1 VFATSSKARLTN
13 HDLGRFTGGTLFHR
27 IARVVCGSG
36 CLPRKELFEAW
47 EVARRVRRR
56 FRGGRIVDLCA
67 GHGLLGQIMLL
78 LDDSS
83 SEVLLADQALP
94 ASCSTLAR
102 AIATEW
108 PKLRGRVTLL
118 EASLAQ
124 VELREDDV
132 VVSVHACG
140 GLTDAVIELATA
152 ARSRLAVMPCCH
164 DLDSAPSGGLTGW
177 LNGPLAVDV
186 VRATNLRASG
196 WQVWT
201 QTIPATITPHNRLLI
216 AEPPPETSIRRPTRD
231 STAAAQPDAPAEPL
245 RDRCEPHGCA
255 GTSRRCAPA
264 DSVRRRS

>member
-1 VFATSSKARLTN
+1 VFAQSSKARLTK
-13 HDLGRFTGGTLFHR
+13 HDLGRFTGSTLFHR
-27 IARVVCGSG
+27 IARGVCGAG

-83 SEVLLADQALP
+83 PDVLLADQSLP
-94 ASCSTLAR
+94 PSSATLAR
-102 AIATEW
+102 ALAAEW
-108 PKLRGRVTLL
+108 PRLQGRVALL
-118 EASLAQ
+118 EAPLAQ

-140 GLTDAVIELATA
+140 GLTDAVINLAVA

-164 DLDSAPSGGLTGW
+164 DLDAAQTGGLTGW
-177 LNGPLAVDV
+177 MNAPLAVDV
-186 VRATNLRASG
+186 MRASNLRALG

-201 QTIPATITPHNRLLI
+201 QTIPSAITPHNRLLM
-216 AEPPPETSIRRPTRD
+216 AEPCR
-231 STAAAQPDAPAEPL
+231 
-245 RDRCEPHGCA
+245 
-255 GTSRRCAPA
+255 
-264 DSVRRRS
+264 

>member
-1 VFATSSKARLTN
+1 VFAQSSKARLTN
-13 HDLGRFTGGTLFHR
+13 HDLRRFTDDTLFHR
-27 IARVVCGSG
+27 IARVVCGAG

-56 FRGGRIVDLCA
+56 FRGGRVVDLCA

-83 SEVLLADQALP
+83 PEVLLADQALP

-102 AIATEW
+102 AIAAEW
-108 PKLRGRVTLL
+108 PKLRDRVTLL

-124 VELREDDV
+124 VELRKDDV

-140 GLTDAVIELATA
+140 ALTDAVIDVATA

-164 DLDSAPSGGLTGW
+164 DVDRADTGGLTGW
-177 LNGPLAVDV
+177 MHGPLAVDV
-186 VRATNLRASG
+186 VRVSNLRASG

-201 QTIPATITPHNRLLI
+201 QTIPAAITPHNRLLI
-216 AEPPPETSIRRPTRD
+216 AEPP
-231 STAAAQPDAPAEPL
+231 
-245 RDRCEPHGCA
+245 
-255 GTSRRCAPA
+255 
-264 DSVRRRS
+264 

>member
-1 VFATSSKARLTN
+1 MFAQSSKARLTN
-13 HDLGRFTGGTLFHR
+13 HDLRRFTDDTLFHR
-27 IARVVCGSG
+27 IARVVCGAG

-56 FRGGRIVDLCA
+56 FRGGRVVDLCA

-83 SEVLLADQALP
+83 PEVLLADQALP

-102 AIATEW
+102 AIAAEW
-108 PKLRGRVTLL
+108 PKLRDRVTLL

-140 GLTDAVIELATA
+140 ALTDAVIDVATA

-164 DLDSAPSGGLTGW
+164 DVNRADTGGLTGW
-177 LNGPLAVDV
+177 MNGPLAVDV
-186 VRATNLRASG
+186 VRASKLRTSG

-201 QTIPATITPHNRLLI
+201 QTIPAAITPHNRLLI
-216 AEPPPETSIRRPTRD
+216 AEPPQD
-231 STAAAQPDAPAEPL
+231 S
-245 RDRCEPHGCA
+245 RF
-255 GTSRRCAPA
+255 
-264 DSVRRRS
+264 